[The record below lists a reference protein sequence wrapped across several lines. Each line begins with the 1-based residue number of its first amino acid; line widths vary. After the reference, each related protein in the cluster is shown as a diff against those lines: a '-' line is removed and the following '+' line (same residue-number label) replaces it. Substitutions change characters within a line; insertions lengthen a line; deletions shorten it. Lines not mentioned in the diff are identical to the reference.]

1 MGRTVLQI
9 FGFIIPVVLC
19 LIFPAFIIK
28 FLSTPTNFLLF
39 FIAWGILILVA
50 QKVFEFAYLDWIV
63 PAAILIGRIL
73 VAIIY

>member
-1 MGRTVLQI
+1 ML
-9 FGFIIPVVLC
+9 
-19 LIFPAFIIK
+19 A
-28 FLSTPTNFLLF
+28 TPTHFLLF

-63 PAAILIGRIL
+63 PAALLIGRIL

>member
-1 MGRTVLQI
+1 MGRTVVQI
-9 FGFIIPVVLC
+9 LGFIIPVVCC
-19 LIFPAFIIK
+19 LIFHSHIIDI
-28 FLSTPTNFLLF
+28 LYTPTHFLLF

>member
-9 FGFIIPVVLC
+9 LGFIIPVVLC

-50 QKVFEFAYLDWIV
+50 QKVFEFAYLDWIF

>member
-1 MGRTVLQI
+1 MGRTVVQI
-9 FGFIIPVVLC
+9 LGFIIPVVFC
-19 LIFPAFIIK
+19 LIKHAWIVSV
-28 FLSTPTNFLLF
+28 LATPTHFLLF

-63 PAAILIGRIL
+63 PTAILIGRIL

>member
-1 MGRTVLQI
+1 MELSRQMLLLTAVNYGSYYLHITY
-9 FGFIIPVVLC
+9 IISL
-19 LIFPAFIIK
+19 
-28 FLSTPTNFLLF
+28 LSTPINFIAF

-63 PAAILIGRIL
+63 PAALLIGRIL

>member
-1 MGRTVLQI
+1 MFRLNLSDNSVMRGRVHAKRTLRGLVADLR
-9 FGFIIPVVLC
+9 
-19 LIFPAFIIK
+19 
-28 FLSTPTNFLLF
+28 LF

-63 PAAILIGRIL
+63 PAALLIGRIL

>member
-9 FGFIIPVVLC
+9 FGFIIPVVFC
-19 LIFPAFIIK
+19 LIKHDCIVNV
-28 FLSTPTNFLLF
+28 LSTPTNFLLF
-39 FIAWGILILVA
+39 FIAWGIWILVA

-63 PAAILIGRIL
+63 PAALLIGRIL

>member
-1 MGRTVLQI
+1 MGRTVVQI
-9 FGFIIPVVLC
+9 LGFIIPVVLC
-19 LIFPAFIIK
+19 LIFPAYIISL
-28 FLSTPTNFLLF
+28 LSTPTNFILF

-63 PAAILIGRIL
+63 PASLLIGRIL